1 MSNIVLKSTLTEY
14 DVNIVT
20 YDVNGFVTTN
30 CNSITFINYGSNA
43 VTIENQ
49 LVLQQNQSISI
60 EGNQGEYITKSF
72 LIAFAAT
79 VGTNNLVTIQ
89 KNYLL

>member
-1 MSNIVLKSTLTEY
+1 MSNFIVKSTLTEY

-20 YDVNGFVTTN
+20 YDVNGFVSTN

-49 LVLQQNQSISI
+49 LTLQQNQSISI
-60 EGNQGEYITKSF
+60 EGNQGEYLNKSF
-72 LIAFAAT
+72 LITFANT
-79 VGTNNLVTIQ
+79 VGTNNLVTVQ

>member
-1 MSNIVLKSTLTEY
+1 MSNIVLKSTLVEY

-20 YDVNGFVTTN
+20 YDVNGFVATN

-49 LVLQQNQSISI
+49 ITLQQNQSISI
-60 EGNQGEYITKSF
+60 EGNQGEYTKKAF
-72 LIAFAAT
+72 LITFANT